1 MDIFGLFCQ
10 TRGKRS
16 RVGLGFGAVCSH
28 EQLTSTICCSLVSVA
43 TCISSTNGHSWEH
56 SSTRTKI
63 ACLVKP
69 SVSTTVFEKISENS
83 ALPVPICQCIQFLVD
98 LCSMILDYI
107 VKTLSSICVSI
118 HVHVSS

>member
-69 SVSTTVFEKISENS
+69 SVSTVLEEISENS
-83 ALPVPICQCIQFLVD
+83 ALPVPIYQCIQFLLNDFKLHCEDLVMN
-98 LCSMILDYI
+98 LCS
-107 VKTLSSICVSI
+107 
-118 HVHVSS
+118 